1 MKHSIIS
8 ILVAGLFAGT
18 AITALAADEV
28 KSESKPADTP
38 TSRAGDP
45 DAKDEMGT
53 KGDTVSKSQAMHDKG
68 AAAFK
73 KADRDNDGTLDK
85 KEAKSMPRVA
95 KNFDAIDTDS
105 DGNVSKEEF
114 QAWRA
119 KNPGRGGGR
128 RPQGPP
134 PEAGGN

>member
-53 KGDTVSKSQAMHDKG
+53 KDGSATRSQAMHDKG

-73 KADRDNDGTLDK
+73 KADKDSDGTLDK

-95 KNFDAIDTDS
+95 KNFDAIDTDH
-105 DGNVSKEEF
+105 DGTVSMDEVHSYMVAHPRKKGEM
-114 QAWRA
+114 
-119 KNPGRGGGR
+119 
-128 RPQGPP
+128 
-134 PEAGGN
+134 

>member
-1 MKHSIIS
+1 MKHSLIS
-8 ILVAGLFAGT
+8 ILVAGLFAGS

-53 KGDTVSKSQAMHDKG
+53 KDGSATKSQAMHDKG

-73 KADRDNDGTLDK
+73 KADKDNDGTLDK

-95 KNFDAIDTDS
+95 KNFDAIDTDH
-105 DGNVSKEEF
+105 DGTVSMDEVHAYMAAHPSKKGEM
-114 QAWRA
+114 
-119 KNPGRGGGR
+119 
-128 RPQGPP
+128 
-134 PEAGGN
+134 

>member
-1 MKHSIIS
+1 MKHSLIS
-8 ILVAGLFAGT
+8 ILVAGLFAGS

-53 KGDTVSKSQAMHDKG
+53 KDGSATKSQAMHDKG

-73 KADRDNDGTLDK
+73 KADKDNDGTLDK

-95 KNFDAIDTDS
+95 KNFDAIDTDH
-105 DGNVSKEEF
+105 DGTVSMDEVH
-114 QAWRA
+114 AYMA
-119 KNPGRGGGR
+119 AHPGKKG
-128 RPQGPP
+128 
-134 PEAGGN
+134 EM

>member
-8 ILVAGLFAGT
+8 ILVTALFAGT
-18 AITALAADEV
+18 AINALAANEV
-28 KSESKPADTP
+28 KSERKPADTP

-73 KADRDNDGTLDK
+73 KADKNNDGTLDK
-85 KEAKSMPRVA
+85 KEAKAMPHVA
-95 KNFDAIDTDS
+95 KNFDAIDTDH
-105 DGNVSKEEF
+105 DGTVSLDEVH
-114 QAWRA
+114 AYMA
-119 KNPGRGGGR
+119 AHPGKKG
-128 RPQGPP
+128 
-134 PEAGGN
+134 EM

>member
-1 MKHSIIS
+1 MKHSLIS
-8 ILVAGLFAGT
+8 ILVAGLFAGS

-38 TSRAGDP
+38 TSRSGDP

-53 KGDTVSKSQAMHDKG
+53 KDGSATKSQAMHDKG

-73 KADRDNDGTLDK
+73 KADKDNDGTLDK

-95 KNFDAIDTDS
+95 KNFDAIDTDH
-105 DGNVSKEEF
+105 DGTVSMDEVH
-114 QAWRA
+114 AYMA
-119 KNPGRGGGR
+119 AHPGKKG
-128 RPQGPP
+128 
-134 PEAGGN
+134 EM

>member
-8 ILVAGLFAGT
+8 ILVAGLFAGS
-18 AITALAADEV
+18 AINALAADEV

-53 KGDTVSKSQAMHDKG
+53 KDGSATRSQAMHDKG

-73 KADRDNDGTLDK
+73 KADKDSDGTLDK

-95 KNFDAIDTDS
+95 KNFDAIDTDH
-105 DGNVSKEEF
+105 DGTVSMDEVHSYMVAHPRKKGEM
-114 QAWRA
+114 
-119 KNPGRGGGR
+119 
-128 RPQGPP
+128 
-134 PEAGGN
+134 

>member
-1 MKHSIIS
+1 MKHFIIS
-8 ILVAGLFAGT
+8 ILVAGLFAGS

-53 KGDTVSKSQAMHDKG
+53 KDGSATKSQAMHDKG

-73 KADRDNDGTLDK
+73 KADKDNDGTLDK

-95 KNFDAIDTDS
+95 KNFDAIDTDH
-105 DGNVSKEEF
+105 DGTVSMDEVHAYMAAHPSKKGEM
-114 QAWRA
+114 
-119 KNPGRGGGR
+119 
-128 RPQGPP
+128 
-134 PEAGGN
+134 

>member
-8 ILVAGLFAGT
+8 ILVAGLFAGS

-53 KGDTVSKSQAMHDKG
+53 KDGSATRSQAMHDKG

-73 KADRDNDGTLDK
+73 KADKDNDGTLDK
-85 KEAKSMPRVA
+85 K
-95 KNFDAIDTDS
+95 
-105 DGNVSKEEF
+105 
-114 QAWRA
+114 
-119 KNPGRGGGR
+119 
-128 RPQGPP
+128 
-134 PEAGGN
+134 